1 MSLQELQGL
10 EQFIYADYSNFI
22 HVENVYE
29 SVLLQILD
37 KEVTT
42 GTIKSSDQAKHKQ
55 NTQDESSN
63 PFCVLCPAV
72 VKEAANLK
80 KHNLFTD
87 NKDLVSQSSRS
98 SLSSPSPSVS
108 TPDSPAMSAASPVK
122 SSFEPQPPSP
132 LVANCLKRISQVK
145 ELPAAKEKD
154 QTVKAEENAHVEL
167 ETSALADTTT
177 LSEMPVVNV
186 AAAPETVVQEEVI
199 SVKTEKAETAAEPE
213 TQSTDAL
220 KEAEIVVSEV
230 PTVTESIKTDAE
242 EAQTDIPV
250 PSPDTTNETVTTTTG
265 SLQVASSE
273 GETQCESSEVTL
285 EAPPSGEGPALA
297 PEDISLDT
305 EPVTISDPNSLDVSV
320 GSESPVSDLESI
332 EEAKAMQ
339 SCEDQVSTASDVLE
353 YEAHVS
359 TSPMSLD
366 GKATGGTPSPQPQ
379 VEAVSSD
386 DGVSGG
392 TEAGASVNLEG
403 SVEATDTTTSQS
415 SLPAKEEALSS
426 TASPPPDC
434 IKEIRDLVVEV
445 IEVEEM
451 VQHYPSGVPTEE

>member
-1 MSLQELQGL
+1 M
-10 EQFIYADYSNFI
+10 
-22 HVENVYE
+22 
-29 SVLLQILD
+29 
-37 KEVTT
+37 
-42 GTIKSSDQAKHKQ
+42 
-55 NTQDESSN
+55 
-63 PFCVLCPAV
+63 

-108 TPDSPAMSAASPVK
+108 TPDSPAMSAACPVK

-145 ELPAAKEKD
+145 EIPAANQKD
-154 QTVKAEENAHVEL
+154 QTVKAEEENAPVEL

-177 LSEMPVVNV
+177 LIEMHNV
-186 AAAPETVVQEEVI
+186 AAAPETVVRGEVN
-199 SVKTEKAETAAEPE
+199 SVKTAAEPE

-230 PTVTESIKTDAE
+230 PTVKGSIKTGAE
-242 EAQTDIPV
+242 EAAAAQADVPV

-265 SLQVASSE
+265 SLQVTSSD
-273 GETQCESSEVTL
+273 GETLCESSEVTL
-285 EAPPSGEGPALA
+285 EAPPSGEAPALA
-297 PEDISLDT
+297 PEDVNLDMT
-305 EPVTISDPNSLDVSV
+305 GDEPVSVSDPNSLDVSV

-332 EEAKAMQ
+332 EEAKVTQ
-339 SCEDQVSTASDVLE
+339 SCEDQVSTASDGLG

-359 TSPMSLD
+359 KSPVSLD
-366 GKATGGTPSPQPQ
+366 GKATSDTPSPQPQ
-379 VEAVSSD
+379 VEAASRD

-392 TEAGASVNLEG
+392 TEAGATVNVAG
-403 SVEATDTTTSQS
+403 PVEATATTTSQS
-415 SLPAKEEALSS
+415 SRPAEEEAPSS
-426 TASPPPDC
+426 SASRPPDC

-445 IEVEEM
+445 FEVEEP